1 VYRPIDET
9 ETPNRNRQ
17 TERKYKIM
25 VAKTYTNSKYYEL
38 KENKIA
44 WLMDRMTIETDPFG
58 TFAVMPSSD
67 GYDKPIARAGQ
78 LVPRRYMRAVNRPT
92 VCRVLVS
99 CEGNR
104 EHGCICIHMLAVN
117 RLFEKTDMSKA
128 NRQPA
133 SPPPAGP
140 APLEV
145 ETIEAQAV
153 NVCWLL
159 AAVVA
164 MQIAA
169 KDAPVQLPRKPARPD
184 RPRPA
189 SPASQPAALPERTAP
204 AAGQEKPKRAK
215 RAAKPRPEAPA
226 TNEGKVHPLLSK
238 FAEEL
243 KKMKGGG

>member
-1 VYRPIDET
+1 
-9 ETPNRNRQ
+9 
-17 TERKYKIM
+17 
-25 VAKTYTNSKYYEL
+25 
-38 KENKIA
+38 
-44 WLMDRMTIETDPFG
+44 MDRMTIETDPFG
-58 TFAVMPSSD
+58 TFAVMPSSE
-67 GYDKPIARAGQ
+67 GMTSPLLG
-78 LVPRRYMRAVNRPT
+78 LVDWYHVDICEPSTGRPFAE
-92 VCRVLVS
+92 CCS

-189 SPASQPAALPERTAP
+189 SRQPSQIGQSSLSERPRLLARKSQNERNGQPNPGQRHQPQTRGKYIPCSVSLPR
-204 AAGQEKPKRAK
+204 
-215 RAAKPRPEAPA
+215 
-226 TNEGKVHPLLSK
+226 S
-238 FAEEL
+238 
-243 KKMKGGG
+243 

>member
-1 VYRPIDET
+1 LTKRNQTET
-9 ETPNRNRQ
+9 ER
-17 TERKYKIM
+17 EYKIM

-67 GYDKPIARAGQ
+67 GMTSPSLG
-78 LVPRRYMRAVNRPT
+78 LVKWYHVDICEPSTGRPFAEA
-92 VCRVLVS
+92 CI
-99 CEGNR
+99 CEGNQ
-104 EHGCICIHMLAVN
+104 HGCICIHMLAVN

-140 APLEV
+140 ASLEV

-189 SPASQPAALPERTAP
+189 SPASQPAALPEQPAP
-204 AAGQEKPKRAK
+204 APVKAETSETGSK
-215 RAAKPRPEAPA
+215 APA
-226 TNEGKVHPLLSK
+226 RGTRPQTRGKYIPCSANLQRN
-238 FAEEL
+238 
-243 KKMKGGG
+243 

>member
-1 VYRPIDET
+1 LTKRNQTET
-9 ETPNRNRQ
+9 ER
-17 TERKYKIM
+17 EYKIM

-67 GYDKPIARAGQ
+67 GMTSPSLG
-78 LVPRRYMRAVNRPT
+78 LVKWYHVDICEPSTGRPFAEA
-92 VCRVLVS
+92 CI
-99 CEGNR
+99 CEGNQ
-104 EHGCICIHMLAVN
+104 HGCICIHMLAVN

-184 RPRPA
+184 RPGQPARPA
-189 SPASQPAALPERTAP
+189 SRQPGQSSLS
-204 AAGQEKPKRAK
+204 AGPGCWPKPKRAK

>member
-1 VYRPIDET
+1 
-9 ETPNRNRQ
+9 
-17 TERKYKIM
+17 M

-58 TFAVMPSSD
+58 TFAVMPSSE
-67 GYDKPIARAGQ
+67 GMTSPLLG
-78 LVPRRYMRAVNRPT
+78 LVDWYHVDICEPSTGRPFAE
-92 VCRVLVS
+92 CCS

-159 AAVVA
+159 AGVVA

-189 SPASQPAALPERTAP
+189 SPASQPAALPEQPAP
-204 AAGQEKPKRAK
+204 APVKAKRAK
-215 RAAKPRPEAPA
+215 RAAKPRPEAPVSQPA

>member
-1 VYRPIDET
+1 LTKRNQTET
-9 ETPNRNRQ
+9 ER
-17 TERKYKIM
+17 EYKIM

-67 GYDKPIARAGQ
+67 GMTSPSLG
-78 LVPRRYMRAVNRPT
+78 LVKWYHVDICEPSTGRPFAEA
-92 VCRVLVS
+92 CI
-99 CEGNR
+99 CEGNQ
-104 EHGCICIHMLAVN
+104 HGCICIHMLAVN

-189 SPASQPAALPERTAP
+189 SPASQPAARPEQPEPAP